1 MTTSDGAPIP
11 SQAIPFEERPS
22 VTTAPAA
29 AHAQPWTWVALLVGG
44 LGLGCSVL
52 LWQKVNGM
60 QESLA
65 RQAAQASAQATEAR
79 TLAKD
84 AQDLVRDA
92 SGKLSV
98 MEARVQE
105 VAQQRAQLDTMLQ
118 NLSRSRDET
127 LLIDI
132 ESAVRMA
139 QQQAQLTGS
148 TQPLVAVLHNSLKR
162 LERAELARL
171 APVQHAMARD
181 LDRLTQSAVT
191 DTTSVLHRL
200 DDVVRMIDDLHVQNS
215 APLTPL
221 QRQPRRSSD
230 AATALASAEAA
241 AETSPS
247 QWAWWAHWGSRIAAS
262 VRAEA
267 QELLRVSRIDHAE
280 AMLLSPEHAFF
291 LKENLKLK
299 LLNARLAV
307 LSRQF
312 DVARSDVGAAQSA
325 LSKYFAQSSR
335 RTHQAQTVLAQLQI
349 HLQPTPQPALDETLT
364 ALATAA
370 SGL

>member
-1 MTTSDGAPIP
+1 MTFSDGAQIP
-11 SQAIPFEERPS
+11 SQAIPFEEKPPIPA
-22 VTTAPAA
+22 APAA
-29 AHAQPWTWVALLVGG
+29 QPLTWIALLIGG

-60 QESLA
+60 QENLA
-65 RQAAQASAQATEAR
+65 VQAAQATAQATEAR

-92 SGKLSV
+92 SGKLTL

-127 LLIDI
+127 LLVDM

-139 QQQAQLTGS
+139 QQQTQLTGS
-148 TQPLVAVLHNSLKR
+148 TQPLVAVLQNSLKR

-171 APVQHAMARD
+171 ASVQHAIARD
-181 LDRLTQSAVT
+181 LERLTQSAVT

-215 APLTPL
+215 APLAPL
-221 QRQPRRSSD
+221 QRQPRRSSE
-230 AATALASAEAA
+230 AATSSDTDTALTA
-241 AETSPS
+241 AEWQWWV
-247 QWAWWAHWGSRIAAS
+247 QWAQRIATS
-262 VRAEA
+262 VRSEA
-267 QELLRVSRIDHAE
+267 QELLSVSRIDHPDAL
-280 AMLLSPEHAFF
+280 LLSPEHAFF

-312 DVARSDVGAAQSA
+312 DVARSDVGAAQAA

-335 RTHQAQTVLAQLQI
+335 RTHQVQTVLAQLQI
-349 HLQPTPQPALDETLT
+349 HLQPSAQPSLDETLT

-370 SGL
+370 NGL